1 MPTLTH
7 VTISL
12 SGILTPT
19 PPDSLLR
26 ADEQPY
32 VLTEDNRAGPRV
44 GFGEFGVELCFVTV
58 DWQVRE
64 SGTDGRLLSGYW
76 TGGRLL
82 SGYRTGAG
90 LFYLPVTGRLIFDE
104 L

>member
-1 MPTLTH
+1 MACAVHSPRAPYSPCCIPWLFAKSPRTPLYLMPTLTH

-44 GFGEFGVELCFVTV
+44 GFGGFGVEL
-58 DWQVRE
+58 
-64 SGTDGRLLSGYW
+64 
-76 TGGRLL
+76 
-82 SGYRTGAG
+82 
-90 LFYLPVTGRLIFDE
+90 
-104 L
+104 

>member
-1 MPTLTH
+1 MACAVHSPRAPYSPCCIPWLCAKSPRTPLTLMPTLTH

-12 SGILTPT
+12 SGALTPT

-44 GFGEFGVELCFVTV
+44 GFGGFGVEL
-58 DWQVRE
+58 
-64 SGTDGRLLSGYW
+64 
-76 TGGRLL
+76 
-82 SGYRTGAG
+82 
-90 LFYLPVTGRLIFDE
+90 
-104 L
+104 